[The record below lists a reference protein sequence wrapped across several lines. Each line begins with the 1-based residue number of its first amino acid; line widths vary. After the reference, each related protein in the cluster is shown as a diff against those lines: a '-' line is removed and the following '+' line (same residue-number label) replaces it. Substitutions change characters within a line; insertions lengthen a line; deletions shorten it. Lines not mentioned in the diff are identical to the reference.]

1 MDIKDT
7 KEYKKAL
14 EIITRHN
21 KMKTIE
27 QEAEEYGNS
36 FDYNESTIQEQ
47 LAAEYGFIAGHN
59 SKATQAKILQAQIDV
74 LSELRYCK
82 SGLIYSTVLNKIDF
96 LYQQLKELE

>member
-1 MDIKDT
+1 M
-7 KEYKKAL
+7 
-14 EIITRHN
+14 N
-21 KMKTIE
+21 IE
-27 QEAEEYGNS
+27 QEAK
-36 FDYNESTIQEQ
+36 DLADTESIFGKSHLTLKDKQIFEK
-47 LAAEYGFIAGHN
+47 GVIAGHN